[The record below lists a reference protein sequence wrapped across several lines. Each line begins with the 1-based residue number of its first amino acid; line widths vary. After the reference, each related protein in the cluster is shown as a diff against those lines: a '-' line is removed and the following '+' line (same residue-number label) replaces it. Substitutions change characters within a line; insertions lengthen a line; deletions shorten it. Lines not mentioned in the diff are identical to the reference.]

1 MRPLS
6 LHHLSMTEVDPVELV
21 AIAHETG
28 YQHVCLFTE
37 VPAAYG
43 GQFPLA
49 RGAQTIAAIRR
60 RLADAGVSVCN
71 IDFFPLTPEVR
82 VADYRQGLE
91 AGAALGAQSATAVVN
106 DTDDARAITN
116 FAALCTLAREFALRI
131 GLEFMPLSAVKTLAH
146 AERIVRAAAQP
157 NGAIALDPLHLVR
170 GGGTPAEVQRLDPA
184 LVAYAQICDG
194 RAGVTENYL
203 AEAVGDRAIPGDGEF
218 PLRAY
223 VEALPPGN
231 PLSVEVPLNRLRD
244 QGVSPRER
252 ARRTLAG
259 TRRVLAASDG

>member
-49 RGAQTIAAIRR
+49 RGVQTITAIRR
-60 RLADAGVSVCN
+60 RAAETGLSVCN

-91 AGAALGAQSATAVVN
+91 AGAELDARSATAVVN
-106 DTDDARAITN
+106 DTDDGRATAN
-116 FAALCTLAREFALRI
+116 FAALCTLAKEFALQI
-131 GLEFMPLSAVKTLAH
+131 GLEFMPLSAVKTVAR

-157 NGAIALDPLHLVR
+157 NGTIAIDPLHLVR
-170 GGGTPAEVQRLDPA
+170 SGGAPADVQRLDPA
-184 LVAYAQICDG
+184 LVGYAQICDG
-194 RAGVTENYL
+194 RVGVTEDYL
-203 AEAVGDRAIPGDGEF
+203 AEAIGDREIPGDGEF
-218 PLRAY
+218 PLQAY
-223 VEALPPGN
+223 VEALPPGKA
-231 PLSVEVPLNRLRD
+231 LSAEVPLNRLRD
-244 QGVSPRER
+244 EGLSPRER
-252 ARRTLAG
+252 ARRILTG
-259 TRRVLAASDG
+259 TRRVLAASNG